1 MVSHEQAPLFLTVFI
16 LYIALMIFIGYLA
29 SRKVNKGGTAFLTGG
44 GHLPVFLTVCTAA
57 ATLIGTGGTM
67 GRTGQAFANGLGV
80 FGYAICG
87 FLTMMLIAFAFAPMR
102 SKNFLTMGEEMQY
115 YYAGDQIVRKIVAV
129 LTFLAEVCYV
139 SSHMTGGA
147 KYLQYITGY
156 DPTLCK
162 VITLLAFTI
171 YVWLGGYL
179 AVVWTDA
186 IQLGIILIGFFA
198 IFMRVLPLVNGWSEI
213 ASTYTAA
220 GHPEALVPFAATNSA
235 AFING
240 ISLTI
245 AAVLG
250 ELAVS
255 THRHRIYTSKD
266 APSAKK
272 SFIITAFVSLAFVFI
287 PVILGMMTRV
297 IATNNGDVARLLENT
312 DFAFAYLC
320 MEVLGGAAGLL
331 LMVAGLS
338 ATLSSGDSDTMAG
351 VTILIKD
358 VVPNLT
364 GKAIPEKDVKR
375 FSRTALI
382 IILVCAFV
390 LTLFATGFIS
400 FINNVLGALMP
411 GLAIATL
418 VGRFWKKVTP
428 AAGIACMVVGTGFGV
443 CYLVIAPLKAA
454 IVAAFG
460 GPAIPVALASLI
472 IIVVVT
478 LLTKRPE
485 LSEQEIL
492 DIVLANRADLKAE

>member
-1 MVSHEQAPLFLTVFI
+1 MVSHEQAPLFLSTFI
-16 LYIALMIFIGYLA
+16 IYIAAMIFIGYLA
-29 SRKVNKGGTAFLTGG
+29 SKRVSKGGTAFLTGG

-67 GRTGQAFANGLGV
+67 GRTGQAFNTGLGV

-87 FLTMMLIAFAFAPMR
+87 FFTMLLIAFAFAPMR
-102 SKNFLTMGEEMQY
+102 SKNFLTMGEEIQY
-115 YYAGDQIVRKIVAV
+115 YYAGDKTVRKVVAI

-179 AVVWTDA
+179 AVVYTDA
-186 IQLGIILIGFFA
+186 IQLGIILLGFFG
-198 IFMRVLPLVNGWSEI
+198 IFAKIMPMVNGWTEISEV
-213 ASTYTAA
+213 YTAA
-220 GHPEALVPFAATNSA
+220 GQPEALIPFGATNSA
-235 AFING
+235 ALISG
-240 ISLTI
+240 ISLMI

-255 THRHRIYTSKD
+255 THRHRIYTAKD
-266 APSAKK
+266 AASAKK
-272 SFIITAFVSLAFVFI
+272 SFIITAFISLAFVFV
-287 PVILGMMTRV
+287 PVVLGMATRV
-297 IATNNGDVARLLENT
+297 IATKNGDVARLMENT

-320 MEVLGGAAGLL
+320 MEVLGGVFGLL

-358 VVPNLT
+358 VLPSWT
-364 GKAIPEKDVKR
+364 GKVIKEEDVKS

-382 IILVCAFV
+382 ITLLCAFV
-390 LTLFATGFIS
+390 LTMFANSFIS

-411 GLAIATL
+411 GLAIAAL
-418 VGRFWKKVTP
+418 VGRYWKRVTP
-428 AAGIACMVVGTGFGV
+428 AAGVACMIISTGFGL
-443 CYLVIAPLKAA
+443 CYLLIAPLKSAIAA
-454 IVAAFG
+454 SFG
-460 GPAIPVALASLI
+460 GPAIPVGLIALAV
-472 IIVVVT
+472 IVIVT
-478 LLTKRPE
+478 LCTKRPD
-485 LSEQEIL
+485 LSEEEVL
-492 DIVLANRADLKAE
+492 DIVLADRLDLKN